1 MAYYYNVLTLL
12 ATIRTDE
19 TNEAR
24 FTCTDD
30 QGREFSYEGNLIRV
44 DDIRKMIMDI
54 CERYAH
60 LERSVCFFGESRP
73 ASLTLDIN
81 IDKLVDNLQNT
92 QPGYCFVD
100 DPRNPFV
107 SHRSSYGEWL
117 LCDTKRAS
125 DFVYVYQD
133 KVIWKPKPC
142 MELLQKLQ
150 ELRQLLLLLCI
161 FSAGPSSRAS
171 EVARQLLRNV
181 PGSYRNLLILF
192 HVVCLV
198 DIQDKTSHKH
208 LRDKYIPHCPTREV
222 ATLLVYN
229 LAIFRPFEEHLAL
242 VILGE
247 EHSLRYHQQLWP
259 DLRDTISDTRISDAI
274 GRECTHYL
282 ASKACIT
289 RVTYKILFWRNL
301 VTAIL
306 KRQTD
311 VTISAAHQQY
321 YVDTAMMH
329 SSGMAVARYG
339 GDSSNL
345 PMSDPR
351 QVVECIKVG
360 LAWHKLINVGQRRP
374 LSVDIDRQLEV
385 LENDNQRMF
394 LLLS

>member
-1 MAYYYNVLTLL
+1 
-12 ATIRTDE
+12 
-19 TNEAR
+19 
-24 FTCTDD
+24 
-30 QGREFSYEGNLIRV
+30 
-44 DDIRKMIMDI
+44 MILNI
-54 CERYAH
+54 CERYAV
-60 LERSVCFFGESRP
+60 LERSVCFFGELRP
-73 ASLTLDIN
+73 PTLTLEIS
-81 IDKLVDNLQNT
+81 IDHLVDNLQNT
-92 QPGYCFVD
+92 QPGYSFID

-107 SHRSSYGEWL
+107 DYRSSYGEWL
-117 LCDTKRAS
+117 LSDPTRAA
-125 DFVYVYQD
+125 DFVYLHQD
-133 KVIWKPKPC
+133 KIIWKPKPC
-142 MELLQKLQ
+142 IQFLQKLQ

-208 LRDKYIPHCPTREV
+208 LKDKYIPHCPTREV
-222 ATLLVYN
+222 ATLLIYN
-229 LAIFRPFEEHLAL
+229 LAVIRPFEEYLAL
-242 VILGE
+242 VVLGE
-247 EHSLRYHQQLWP
+247 EDSLRYHQQLWP
-259 DLRDTISDTRISDAI
+259 DLRDTLSDTAISDAI

-289 RVTYKILFWRNL
+289 QVTYKILFWRNL

-311 VTISAAHQQY
+311 VRISAAHQQY

-360 LAWHKLINVGQRRP
+360 LGWHKLINIGQERP

-385 LENDNQRMF
+385 LENSNQGKF